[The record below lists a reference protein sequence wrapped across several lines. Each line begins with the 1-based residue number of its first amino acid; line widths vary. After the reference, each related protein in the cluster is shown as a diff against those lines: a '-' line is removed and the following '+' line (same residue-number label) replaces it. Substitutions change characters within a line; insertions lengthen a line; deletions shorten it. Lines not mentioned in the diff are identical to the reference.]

1 MTRDAQKQTSLDA
14 VSLVRA
20 AEQLLIQ
27 VSRAS
32 SDPTLIAKINVEYS
46 QLDSFL
52 SQLLHTLAVVD
63 DELFSSTISA
73 LKQQATIL
81 QEGRK

>member
-1 MTRDAQKQTSLDA
+1 
-14 VSLVRA
+14 
-20 AEQLLIQ
+20 
-27 VSRAS
+27 
-32 SDPTLIAKINVEYS
+32 VEYS

-81 QEGRK
+81 QEGGK